1 MNKWRRALLLVI
13 PLLLFAALPAADDEP
28 SPDEK
33 EIQDAAVKFVDAYNE
48 KDVAAMMAL
57 FDPKGRV
64 EEADGT
70 IVEGEDALK
79 AAFTEAFEAEP
90 EAQISLEMDSLRLL
104 TPDIAIEEGS
114 TEFFPDGETLTS
126 RGHYLVVHQKKDG
139 KWRMISA
146 RSLEKE
152 VISNYEYLR
161 QLAWLTGEWIDEDEA
176 ETIETDFSWDEE
188 RNFLTQEF
196 QVKRGQELLLKGSQR
211 LGWDPQR
218 KEIRGWIFDSK
229 GGFAESR
236 WIDGGDRWT
245 VTIAGVS
252 PTGATQSETR
262 TLVPGIDRV
271 EVGVT
276 NRVVNGE
283 SLPDLG
289 FMMVRRPPPAVAG
302 VQGRGRDAGVRVI
315 HPDHELN
322 THGDVRWRP
331 END

>member
-1 MNKWRRALLLVI
+1 MSKWRRVLLLAI

-33 EIQDAAVKFVDAYNE
+33 EIQDAAVKFVDAYNQ
-48 KDVAAMMAL
+48 KDVGAMTAL
-57 FDPKGRV
+57 FDPHGRV

-70 IVEGEDALK
+70 VIEGEDALK
-79 AAFTEAFEAEP
+79 AAFTEAFQAEP
-90 EAQISLEMDSLRLL
+90 EAQIGLEMDSLKLI
-104 TPDIAIEEGS
+104 TPDVAVEEGA

-146 RSLEKE
+146 RSFEKE

-161 QLAWLTGEWIDEDEA
+161 QLAWLTGDWVDEDED
-176 ETIETDFSWDEE
+176 ETVETSFSWDEE

-196 QVKRGQELLLKGSQR
+196 QVRRGKELLVKGTQR

-236 WIDGGDRWT
+236 WVDSGDRWT
-245 VTIAGVS
+245 ITSHGVS
-252 PTGATQSETR
+252 ATGATQSETR
-262 TLVPGIDRV
+262 TLVPGTDRI
-271 EVGVT
+271 EVGIS

-289 FMMVRRPPPAVAG
+289 FMMVRRPPLPATKATG
-302 VQGRGRDAGVRVI
+302 AAQAS
-315 HPDHELN
+315 E
-322 THGDVRWRP
+322 
-331 END
+331 